1 MSDNK
6 THIYHERVEAIRKA
20 ILEAC
25 VEHDVTKE
33 QLLSDLLLLEDLQEH
48 DLNRDQ
54 KPLD

>member
-1 MSDNK
+1 MSENK
-6 THIYHERVEAIRKA
+6 THIYHERVEAIRKV

-48 DLNRDQ
+48 DLNRDH